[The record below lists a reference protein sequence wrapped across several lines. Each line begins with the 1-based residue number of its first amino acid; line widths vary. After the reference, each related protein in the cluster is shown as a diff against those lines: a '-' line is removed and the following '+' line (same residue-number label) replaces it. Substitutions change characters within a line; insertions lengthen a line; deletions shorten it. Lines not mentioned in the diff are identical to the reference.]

1 MIFFRVSGD
10 GGRHFTV
17 TSYQHEDQYE
27 DHLEK
32 SAAAANPRGNENKWA
47 SGNWKRI
54 DLLYDHK
61 TTASIPHFKEISR

>member
-1 MIFFRVSGD
+1 M
-10 GGRHFTV
+10 

-32 SAAAANPRGNENKWA
+32 SATAAPRGSENKWA
-47 SGNWKRI
+47 SGNWRRM